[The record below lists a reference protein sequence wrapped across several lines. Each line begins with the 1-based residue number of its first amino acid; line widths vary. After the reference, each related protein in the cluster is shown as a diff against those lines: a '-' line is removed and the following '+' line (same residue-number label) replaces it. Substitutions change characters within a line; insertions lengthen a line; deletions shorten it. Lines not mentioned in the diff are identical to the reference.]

1 MFVGDEEKGWIRINY
16 PKFFPDRVFQ
26 GPFDVCRKVFVGGE
40 ETARM
45 TMNDKS
51 DLFFHDYQ
59 FGPLFVQENYPTVTP
74 RAARYKGLFTLG
86 EGECESEFFSLRF
99 VYTR

>member
-1 MFVGDEEKGWIRINY
+1 MYVASEYNTLL
-16 PKFFPDRVFQ
+16 FQ

-45 TMNDKS
+45 TINDKS

-74 RAARYKGLFTLG
+74 RAARYSRIPVSATCLN
-86 EGECESEFFSLRF
+86 SQ
-99 VYTR
+99 TRT

>member
-1 MFVGDEEKGWIRINY
+1 MRVMIFKPSSVMCSVVAGMFETRDLWIQHT
-16 PKFFPDRVFQ
+16 DRVFQ

-45 TMNDKS
+45 TINDKS

-74 RAARYKGLFTLG
+74 RAARYNATSF
-86 EGECESEFFSLRF
+86 
-99 VYTR
+99 